1 MIIRRPASSAAR
13 SARRL
18 RSVTRSS
25 EWSSVPSRSTA
36 SARAL
41 ISTRLDRLV
50 DTERRHLGG
59 TVVDGVGEK
68 DQVAELPGTIAHVV
82 AKQRFTTEAERL
94 KHGDGRSLVGDDLDD
109 DLAQS
114 QAEGVEQSATCELP
128 AEEIGRASGR
138 ETV

>member
-1 MIIRRPASSAAR
+1 MTGSFASMSLATRLASWYHRAVAMMILRPASSAAR

-94 KHGDGRSLVGDDLDD
+94 KHG
-109 DLAQS
+109 
-114 QAEGVEQSATCELP
+114 
-128 AEEIGRASGR
+128 
-138 ETV
+138 